1 MILNNGY
8 NREERKEFNQRFQI
22 KNLNQ
27 NKLAK
32 MKIYKKFILQKRKLK
47 LYNKYIHQL
56 MN

>member
-8 NREERKEFNQRFQI
+8 NREELKEFNQKFQI

-27 NKLAK
+27 NKFTK
-32 MKIYKKFILQKRKLK
+32 MKIYKKFIHQKRKLR
-47 LYNKYIHQL
+47 LYNNYIHQL

>member
-56 MN
+56 TN

>member
-8 NREERKEFNQRFQI
+8 NREEQKEFNQKFQI

-27 NKLAK
+27 NKLTK
-32 MKIYKKFILQKRKLK
+32 MKINKKFIHQKRKLK
-47 LYNKYIHQL
+47 LYNYIHQL

>member
-8 NREERKEFNQRFQI
+8 NREELKEFNQKFQI

-27 NKLAK
+27 NKL
-32 MKIYKKFILQKRKLK
+32 MIINKKFIHQKRKLK
-47 LYNKYIHQL
+47 LYNNYIHQL